1 MDGMVTGLVEKSR
14 LSRREVA
21 VGILAAATAA
31 QAHAAPCPPLRVL
44 FVCPAGT
51 VKSAIARET
60 LRRRAAAARVSVHV
74 ESRGLHPE
82 DHVSAGLAAN
92 LRADGVDPAA
102 EPVRTFSEADL
113 GGADIVVAFDE
124 AAQAPALWKAR
135 VWDIPS
141 WNDHYEQAKAVLA
154 TNVDELIAE
163 LRNRQSQVCAG
174 ANR

>member
-1 MDGMVTGLVEKSR
+1 MGAVVTGLPRNSG
-14 LSRREVA
+14 LSRRVLA
-21 VGILAAATAA
+21 LGVLAAATAA
-31 QAHAAPCPPLRVL
+31 QARTAPCAPPRVL

-60 LRRRAAAARVSVHV
+60 LRRRAAAAKVSVHV

-154 TNVDELIAE
+154 THVDELIAE

-174 ANR
+174 AKR